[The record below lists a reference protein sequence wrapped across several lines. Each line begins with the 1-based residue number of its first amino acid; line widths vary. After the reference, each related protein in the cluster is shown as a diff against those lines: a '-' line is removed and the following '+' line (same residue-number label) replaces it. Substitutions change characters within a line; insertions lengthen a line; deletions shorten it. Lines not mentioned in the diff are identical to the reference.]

1 MTTNPIADGAAAF
14 DKNMAEQ
21 VPADVL
27 TPFIEE
33 RRQLAEAGIPAGV
46 SEPGEQLA
54 DAELLDAHGKAA
66 TLYEALGDK
75 PAVVVFYR
83 GAWCPYCNLALRTY
97 QAELVEPLTQR
108 GATLVAISP
117 QKPDGS
123 LTMQETNELTFTVL
137 SDAGNKIAGRLG
149 ILTEATDGAK
159 ASQAALGLDV
169 AAANADGT
177 AVIPMPTTVIVDA
190 DRTIRWI
197 DVHPDFSTRSEP
209 AEILAAFDE
218 LSSSAPTSSRSA
230 TPGR

>member
-1 MTTNPIADGAAAF
+1 MTTKPIADGAAAF
-14 DKNMAEQ
+14 TKNMAEQ
-21 VPADVL
+21 LPADVL
-27 TPFIEE
+27 TPFVEE
-33 RRQLAEAGIPAGV
+33 RQQLAEAGIPAGV
-46 SEPGEQLA
+46 SKAGEQLA
-54 DAELLDAHGKAA
+54 DAELLDAHGKAT
-66 TLYEALGDK
+66 TLYEVLGDK

-137 SDAGNKIAGRLG
+137 SDRGNTIAGRLG
-149 ILTEATDGAK
+149 ILTEPTDGAK
-159 ASQAALGLDV
+159 ASQAALGFEV
-169 AAANADGT
+169 AATNADGT
-177 AVIPMPTTVIVDA
+177 AVIPMPTTVIVDT

-197 DVHPDFSTRSEP
+197 DVHPDFGTRSEP

-218 LSSSAPTSSRSA
+218 LSSSAPTSSRSG